1 MSSKSVQDLIVKLVA
16 DGKEFKSSLET
27 ASGNAQTFAKNTN
40 TAMTDSKKS
49 VKILQGAVAG
59 LALTIAGSSV
69 AVLKL
74 AADNAQAVT
83 EMDRVAKSMD
93 VNTTRFDKLAFA
105 ASQYGVGQD
114 DFTQLLSDT
123 SERITE
129 LVTIGS
135 GEALDMFEQLN
146 ISVDEFKGLKPDEMF
161 LKMMEA
167 LSQVSSQTERN
178 LYLQQIAGDTGQR
191 LSEVAEDGAKSFV
204 ELANSMG
211 DYGGALSDD
220 MIKESKDL
228 DKILKELS
236 ATGSI
241 TLRNSLISLTPVV
254 KEVSEY
260 FEDWSKNVSIM
271 FDKMRDNPLSDDG
284 LALKITEDRKAL
296 KQLQEDLVEFQAKS
310 KYGYNYGIFSDYSGT
325 NEAVVAQ
332 IKKDIDSVTERL
344 EKNQEAFKKS
354 RFGNVWDG
362 KTENNLGTTAPTTVT
377 NQGGENTKGTG
388 FKKPLGAAADSEQID
403 RNLKIIKSAL
413 ASELDV
419 EKKAYQE
426 RIDWINKAH
435 AAKKVGDDEKTEL
448 LLANKL
454 AHEERITAIE
464 GEEEAKR
471 IQRTNEA
478 RQFEDQQR
486 RDRWNAEIAE
496 LQGFHSL
503 KEAEEAAHEDRK
515 RNVQLKGTG
524 EYGQMVNQFVEFD
537 RASGADRLAV
547 GLEIGGKLTEQAA
560 TSSKKAFRINQM
572 VSAGQAL
579 VSTYMAATK
588 ALELGPIA
596 GPIAAAAVTA
606 MGMMN
611 VMAIKNQPV
620 PDGVAHGGLGY
631 VRDDATYF
639 LQRGESVLSPK
650 QNIDVSR
657 AAEKINTGQ
666 SGGNVNVNLIE
677 DASRAGQYEQSSMD
691 DEQIINVFVSNIR
704 YGGDAASIM
713 ESTYGVQRTGS

>member
-59 LALTIAGSSV
+59 LALTIAGGSV

-211 DYGGALSDD
+211 DYGGALSED

-228 DKILKELS
+228 DKILKDLS

-254 KEVSEY
+254 KDVSEY

-296 KQLQEDLVEFQAKS
+296 KQLQEDLVEFQEKS

-362 KTENNLGTTAPTTVT
+362 ETKDNLGKVDSTEVKS
-377 NQGGENTKGTG
+377 QGGEKSVKTK
-388 FKKPLGAAADSEQID
+388 FKKPINAAADAEQID

-471 IQRTNEA
+471 IQRANEA

-515 RNVQLKGTG
+515 RGVQLKNAG
-524 EYGQMVNQFVEFD
+524 EYGQVVDQFVELD
-537 RASGADRLAV
+537 RSSGADRVAI

-560 TSSKKAFRINQM
+560 TSSKKAFRLHQV

-579 VSTYMAATK
+579 VSTYLAASK

-596 GPIAAAAVTA
+596 GPIAAGAITA
-606 MGMMN
+606 MGLMN

>member
-211 DYGGALSDD
+211 DYGGALSED
-220 MIKESKDL
+220 MIKESKEL
-228 DKILKELS
+228 DKILKTLS

-296 KQLQEDLVEFQAKS
+296 KQLQEDLVEFQEKS

-471 IQRTNEA
+471 IQRANEA

-515 RNVQLKGTG
+515 RGVQLKNAG
-524 EYGQMVNQFVEFD
+524 EYGQVVDQFVELD
-537 RASGADRLAV
+537 RSSGADRVAI

-560 TSSKKAFRINQM
+560 TSSKKAFRLHQV

-579 VSTYMAATK
+579 VSTYLAASK

-596 GPIAAAAVTA
+596 GPIAAGAITA
-606 MGMMN
+606 MGLMN

>member
-59 LALTIAGSSV
+59 LALTIAGGSV

-211 DYGGALSDD
+211 DYGGALSED
-220 MIKESKDL
+220 MIKESKEL
-228 DKILKELS
+228 DKILKTLS

-254 KEVSEY
+254 KDVSEY

-296 KQLQEDLVEFQAKS
+296 KKLQEDLVEFQEKS

-471 IQRTNEA
+471 IQRANEA

-496 LQGFHSL
+496 LQGFHSR

-515 RNVQLKGTG
+515 RGVQLKNTG
-524 EYGQMVNQFVEFD
+524 EYGALLEKFVEYD
-537 RASGADRLAV
+537 RANGAERLKLGLDIGAV
-547 GLEIGGKLTEQAA
+547 FTEQAA
-560 TSSKKAFRINQM
+560 TSSKKAFRLHQV

-579 VSTYMAATK
+579 VSTYLAANK

-596 GPIAAAAVTA
+596 GPIAAGAITA
-606 MGMMN
+606 MGLMN

>member
-220 MIKESKDL
+220 MIKESKEL
-228 DKILKELS
+228 DKILKTLS

-471 IQRTNEA
+471 IQRANEA

-515 RNVQLKGTG
+515 RGVQLKNAGQ
-524 EYGQMVNQFVEFD
+524 YGQVVDQFVELD
-537 RASGADRLAV
+537 RSSGADRVAI

-560 TSSKKAFRINQM
+560 TSSKKAFRLHQV

-579 VSTYMAATK
+579 VSTYLAASK

-596 GPIAAAAVTA
+596 GPIAAGAITA
-606 MGMMN
+606 MGLMN

-677 DASRAGQYEQSSMD
+677 DASRAGQYEQNSMD

>member
-211 DYGGALSDD
+211 DYGGALSED
-220 MIKESKDL
+220 MIKESKEL
-228 DKILKELS
+228 DKILKTLS

-471 IQRTNEA
+471 IQRANEA

-515 RNVQLKGTG
+515 RGVQLKNAGQ
-524 EYGQMVNQFVEFD
+524 YGQVVDQFVELD
-537 RASGADRLAV
+537 RSSGADRVAI

-560 TSSKKAFRINQM
+560 TSSKKAFRLHQV

-579 VSTYMAATK
+579 VSTYLAASK

-596 GPIAAAAVTA
+596 GPIAAGAITA
-606 MGMMN
+606 MGLMN